1 MLRGMEVPCAR
12 RMKLKLLAVVSAALI
27 SGGCALAQK
36 ADSAIDCGAICDRYS
51 SCFDKDYDVSACA
64 KRCRDS
70 ASADR
75 DFRRKADVCNACIAG
90 RACGSATF
98 SCGTQCA
105 SVVP

>member
-1 MLRGMEVPCAR
+1 
-12 RMKLKLLAVVSAALI
+12 MKLKLLAVVSAALML
-27 SGGCALAQK
+27 GGCAVTQK
-36 ADSAIDCGAICDRYS
+36 VDSAIDCGAICNRYS

-70 ASADR
+70 ASEDR
-75 DFRRKADVCNACIAG
+75 DFRRKADVCNACIAD